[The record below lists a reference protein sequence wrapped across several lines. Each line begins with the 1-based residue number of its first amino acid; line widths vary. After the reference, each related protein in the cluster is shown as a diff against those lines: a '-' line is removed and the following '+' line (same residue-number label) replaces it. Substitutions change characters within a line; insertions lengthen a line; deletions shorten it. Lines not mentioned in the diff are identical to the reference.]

1 VIDLCRVIAVT
12 EEGATV
18 IRVLVAD
25 DHPPFSEGLVLLLK
39 KEPDLDPVGIAE
51 DGLEAIRLAK
61 ELKPDVIVMDV
72 AMPRMNGIEATRRV
86 KAHLPNTSVLVL
98 SAYGYHPYVLSAL
111 EAGAGGYLLKS
122 VPWRQ
127 LVYAIRAVRQGEAV
141 LDRAV
146 AEKILRSLAK
156 PLGSSRVSSS
166 LSPREV
172 ELLELGARALGNKEI
187 ADKLSLS
194 ERTVQSYFSSVFD
207 KLGVGSRLEAVLK
220 ALKEGWLTLDD
231 VC

>member
-1 VIDLCRVIAVT
+1 
-12 EEGATV
+12 
-18 IRVLVAD
+18 
-25 DHPPFSEGLVLLLK
+25 
-39 KEPDLDPVGIAE
+39 
-51 DGLEAIRLAK
+51 
-61 ELKPDVIVMDV
+61 
-72 AMPRMNGIEATRRV
+72 
-86 KAHLPNTSVLVL
+86 
-98 SAYGYHPYVLSAL
+98 
-111 EAGAGGYLLKS
+111 
-122 VPWRQ
+122 
-127 LVYAIRAVRQGEAV
+127 VRQGEAV

-172 ELLELGARALGNKEI
+172 DLLRLGARALGNREI

-194 ERTVQSYFSSVFD
+194 ERTVQSYFSSIFD

-231 VC
+231 IC